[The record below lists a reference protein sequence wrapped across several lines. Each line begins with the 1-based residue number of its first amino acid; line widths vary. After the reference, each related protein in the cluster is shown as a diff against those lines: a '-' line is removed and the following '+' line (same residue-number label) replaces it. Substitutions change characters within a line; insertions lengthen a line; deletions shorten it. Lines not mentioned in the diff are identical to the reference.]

1 MIYTKKVIDIALD
14 EVGYLEKASNK
25 DLDFKKANVGYNN
38 YTKYGRDMHKL
49 YPSIMDFPAA
59 WCDCFVD
66 WCFYKAYGV
75 ANAKALLGGDFND
88 YTIASSQL
96 YKNKNAWYSSPKVGD
111 QIFFKD
117 SSGKICHT
125 GLVYKVDDKRVYTV
139 EGNTSS
145 TEGVVAN
152 GGGVFKRSYSLS
164 YNKIAGYGRPKYD
177 AYCEEGWVK
186 DDKGWWYRYAD
197 GSYPKSCWKTIKG
210 KDYYFKADGY
220 MASDEFIKSEDY
232 DTNFKLYYVDSDG
245 AWDGRTYRWMED
257 NKGWWLAKLGS
268 TSYYK
273 SQWAKVDGKWYYF
286 KESGYMAVG
295 TLTID
300 GKIYSFRSDGS
311 LVE

>member
-1 MIYTKKVIDIALD
+1 MNIIEKLAHKTNYGQRRNHIKFIVLHYTGNDGDRAWNNANFFQNSPNL
-14 EVGYLEKASNK
+14 KAS
-25 DLDFKKANVGYNN
+25 AHY
-38 YTKYGRDMHKL
+38 
-49 YPSIMDFPAA
+49 
-59 WCDCFVD
+59 FVD
-66 WCFYKAYGV
+66 DENIYQSV
-75 ANAKALLGGDFND
+75 PDD
-88 YTIASSQL
+88 YTAYSVGVDYSGGKAKYHNICTNANSL
-96 YKNKNAWYSSPKVGD
+96 NIELCDTEKNGKYDVTEQTINNAVELTRYLMQKYNIPIENVIRHYDVCWKNCPSYW
-111 QIFFKD
+111 
-117 SSGKICHT
+117 
-125 GLVYKVDDKRVYTV
+125 VDDDKWQK
-139 EGNTSS
+139 E
-145 TEGVVAN
+145 
-152 GGGVFKRSYSLS
+152 FKSKLF
-164 YNKIAGYGRPKYD
+164 A
-177 AYCEEGWVK
+177 EGWVK

-197 GSYPKSCWKTIKG
+197 GSYPKSCWKTIKD

-232 DTNFKLYYVDSDG
+232 DNNFKLYYVDSDG

-286 KESGYMAVG
+286 KDSGYMAVG